1 MEGTQIPINIA
12 ALTSPLKYN
21 ISEKISDRK
30 AATNNKMSVA
40 VNFLNIIELFGFL
53 VFSLKNK
60 CNLKWPINFVA
71 NLLFMLAN
79 HLGWNILF
87 IMIAFSWG

>member
-60 CNLKWPINFVA
+60 CNLK
-71 NLLFMLAN
+71 
-79 HLGWNILF
+79 
-87 IMIAFSWG
+87 